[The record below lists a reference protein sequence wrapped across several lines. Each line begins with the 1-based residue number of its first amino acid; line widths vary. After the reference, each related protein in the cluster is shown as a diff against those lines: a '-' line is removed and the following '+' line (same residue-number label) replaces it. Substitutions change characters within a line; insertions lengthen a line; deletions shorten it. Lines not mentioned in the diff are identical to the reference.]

1 MIPRY
6 IKWALFF
13 VPALVIGGFE
23 TVRHTLLTNIL
34 PMEMGNWVTAV
45 IDAVV
50 IAIVSRTLFQRFA
63 RTEQALSQERE
74 SRAVME
80 ERERLARTLHD
91 HIAQSLFYA
100 GVQIQA
106 VKSRTSASADPTLQ
120 SELDDISQ
128 SLREMDENVRQAIF
142 NLKQKSVVGGAFED
156 RVRSYLDQ
164 TLSPTRIRWTMEASS
179 PLPAL
184 LTTEQVQLFG
194 ILQEAITNVMK
205 HARASHVRVRL
216 EADERDAT
224 RWQFTIEDDGVGFD
238 WQNVSQQAPGARRYG
253 MEMMATRARDM
264 GAEFL
269 VQSSVEGTVITI
281 QSPSFAKSRAH
292 STT

>member
-50 IAIVSRTLFQRFA
+50 IAIVSRTLFQQFA
-63 RTEQALSQERE
+63 RTEQALSHERE

-91 HIAQSLFYA
+91 QIAQSLFYA

-106 VKSRTSASADPTLQ
+106 VKSRAAAYADPALQ

-142 NLKQKSVVGGAFED
+142 NLKQKSVVG
-156 RVRSYLDQ
+156 
-164 TLSPTRIRWTMEASS
+164 
-179 PLPAL
+179 AL
-184 LTTEQVQLFG
+184 LKIESDLISIRPYPRREFAG
-194 ILQEAITNVMK
+194 
-205 HARASHVRVRL
+205 RWRL
-216 EADERDAT
+216 LHH
-224 RWQFTIEDDGVGFD
+224 F
-238 WQNVSQQAPGARRYG
+238 PPCLRRNRFSCL
-253 MEMMATRARDM
+253 A
-264 GAEFL
+264 F
-269 VQSSVEGTVITI
+269 
-281 QSPSFAKSRAH
+281 SRRRLR
-292 STT
+292 T